1 MINNQER
8 TSYLKEIKTS
18 PFTVKMA
25 KDVGLS
31 FYDLQV
37 LVDLNRLEKTG
48 RGIYSKVR
56 KASKED
62 DNQEFKTSLIQIG
75 EPSCI
80 CLLSALYLYGI
91 TDEIPNQTW
100 VYVPYEKTSRLAT
113 IKTIRKRH
121 FDWCTGIEYFKGL
134 RITSIERT
142 LIDCLVDKKHFTQL
156 DAIKYTKNAL
166 GENLTNIKKL
176 LTMAKKL
183 NVDHKVKMILTML
196 QENYV

>member
-1 MINNQER
+1 MTNKQER
-8 TSYLKEIKTS
+8 VSYLKEIKTS

-37 LVDLNRLEKTG
+37 LVDLNKLEKIG
-48 RGIYSKVR
+48 RGIYSKITR
-56 KASKED
+56 ATKED
-62 DNQEFKTSLIQIG
+62 DNQELKTSLIQIG

-100 VYVPYEKTSRLAT
+100 VYVPYEKTTRLST
-113 IKTIRKRH
+113 IKTIRKRN
-121 FDWCTGIEYFKGL
+121 FDWSIGVENFRGL

-156 DAIKYTKNAL
+156 DSIKYAKVAL
-166 GENLTNIKKL
+166 RENLTDIKKL
-176 LTMAKKL
+176 LIMAKKL
-183 NVDHKVKMILTML
+183 NVDHQVKMILTML